1 MVVNDFLTI
10 ENNHSEWIWKNC
22 WVIFLKNNSSYP
34 VRNKTSIL
42 ARQVSVW
49 HHVGCFHFNENINK
63 MKIRYFWKVFSS
75 LLTVIL
81 FIYLSL
87 SQNLL
92 SLSFGLAE
100 SGVGEYILVCKQSC
114 VLLLCCVTSIPVL
127 LQFLLYS
134 HSPTEDYINSLE
146 IINETR
152 ISSTGIEFNY
162 Y

>member
-1 MVVNDFLTI
+1 MKSFL
-10 ENNHSEWIWKNC
+10 
-22 WVIFLKNNSSYP
+22 
-34 VRNKTSIL
+34 IL
-42 ARQVSVW
+42 AYSHSV
-49 HHVGCFHFNENINK
+49 
-63 MKIRYFWKVFSS
+63 Y
-75 LLTVIL
+75 LLV
-81 FIYLSL
+81 SL

-100 SGVGEYILVCKQSC
+100 SGVGEYVLVCKQSY

-127 LQFLLYS
+127 LQFLFCS